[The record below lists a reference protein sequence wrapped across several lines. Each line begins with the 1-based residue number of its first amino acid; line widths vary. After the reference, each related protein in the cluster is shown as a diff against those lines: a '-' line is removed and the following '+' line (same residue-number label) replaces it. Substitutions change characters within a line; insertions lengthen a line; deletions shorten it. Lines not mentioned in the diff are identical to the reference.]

1 MAAFALVFAA
11 LAALLHFY
19 IFYLEVPAFGSAA
32 FCRVFRIAPEQ
43 LPDVQAAFQNL
54 GVYNLCLALCL
65 CAGIGARL
73 LSGGSA
79 YALGLSHGFL
89 CSGLGSI
96 IVAGCAPPSCRQAP
110 PCWRSYSCCFPDTK
124 AACTPVFKV
133 QAAFFR
139 FGQCGKFNESPPSSH
154 RPQSPCR

>member
-19 IFYLEVPAFGSAA
+19 IFYLEVPTFGSAT
-32 FCRVFRIAPEQ
+32 FCRIFRIAPEK

-65 CAGIGARL
+65 CAGIGARS

-89 CSGLGSI
+89 CCGLGSI
-96 IVAGCAPPSCRQAP
+96 IVAGCFLFATAPDKRRAAIMQA
-110 PCWRSYSCCFPDTK
+110 
-124 AACTPVFKV
+124 
-133 QAAFFR
+133 
-139 FGQCGKFNESPPSSH
+139 SPAVLALIFLLFS
-154 RPQSPCR
+154 

>member
-1 MAAFALVFAA
+1 MGHGRFR
-11 LAALLHFY
+11 
-19 IFYLEVPAFGSAA
+19 FG
-32 FCRVFRIAPEQ
+32 FCRVFRIAPEK

-73 LSGGSA
+73 LSAGSA

-96 IVAGCAPPSCRQAP
+96 IVAGCFLFATAPDKRRAAIMQASP
-110 PCWRSYSCCFPDTK
+110 
-124 AACTPVFKV
+124 AVLALVFLL
-133 QAAFFR
+133 F
-139 FGQCGKFNESPPSSH
+139 S
-154 RPQSPCR
+154 

>member
-19 IFYLEVPAFGSAA
+19 IFYLEVPAFGSTA

-65 CAGIGARL
+65 CAGIGAHL

-96 IVAGCAPPSCRQAP
+96 IVAGCFLFATAPDKRRAAIMQA
-110 PCWRSYSCCFPDTK
+110 
-124 AACTPVFKV
+124 
-133 QAAFFR
+133 
-139 FGQCGKFNESPPSSH
+139 SPAVLALVSLLLS
-154 RPQSPCR
+154 

>member
-96 IVAGCAPPSCRQAP
+96 IVAGCFLFASAPDKRRAAIMQA
-110 PCWRSYSCCFPDTK
+110 
-124 AACTPVFKV
+124 
-133 QAAFFR
+133 
-139 FGQCGKFNESPPSSH
+139 SPAVLALMFLLFS
-154 RPQSPCR
+154 

>member
-19 IFYLEVPAFGSAA
+19 IFYLEVPTFGSAT
-32 FCRVFRIAPEQ
+32 FCRIFRIAPEK

-65 CAGIGARL
+65 CAGIGARS

-96 IVAGCAPPSCRQAP
+96 IVAGCFLFATAPDKR
-110 PCWRSYSCCFPDTK
+110 R
-124 AACTPVFKV
+124 AAIMQT
-133 QAAFFR
+133 
-139 FGQCGKFNESPPSSH
+139 SPAVLALIFLLFS
-154 RPQSPCR
+154 

>member
-1 MAAFALVFAA
+1 MAALALVFAA

-96 IVAGCAPPSCRQAP
+96 IVAGCFLFATAPDKRRAAIMQA
-110 PCWRSYSCCFPDTK
+110 
-124 AACTPVFKV
+124 
-133 QAAFFR
+133 
-139 FGQCGKFNESPPSSH
+139 SPAVLALMFLLFS
-154 RPQSPCR
+154 

>member
-32 FCRVFRIAPEQ
+32 FCRVFRIAPEK

-65 CAGIGARL
+65 CAGIGARS

-96 IVAGCAPPSCRQAP
+96 IGAGCFLFATAPDKRRAAIMQA
-110 PCWRSYSCCFPDTK
+110 
-124 AACTPVFKV
+124 
-133 QAAFFR
+133 
-139 FGQCGKFNESPPSSH
+139 SPAVLALMFLLFS
-154 RPQSPCR
+154 

>member
-11 LAALLHFY
+11 LATLLHFY
-19 IFYLEVPAFGSAA
+19 IFYLEVPTFGSAT
-32 FCRVFRIAPEQ
+32 FCRIFRIAPEK

-65 CAGIGARL
+65 CAGIGARS

-96 IVAGCAPPSCRQAP
+96 IVAGCFLFATAPDKRRADIMQTSTAVLALIFILF
-110 PCWRSYSCCFPDTK
+110 S
-124 AACTPVFKV
+124 
-133 QAAFFR
+133 
-139 FGQCGKFNESPPSSH
+139 
-154 RPQSPCR
+154 

>member
-1 MAAFALVFAA
+1 MGHGRFR
-11 LAALLHFY
+11 
-19 IFYLEVPAFGSAA
+19 FG

-43 LPDVQAAFQNL
+43 LPNVQAAFQNL

-89 CSGLGSI
+89 YSGLGSI
-96 IVAGCAPPSCRQAP
+96 IVAGCFLFATAPDKRRAAIMQASP
-110 PCWRSYSCCFPDTK
+110 
-124 AACTPVFKV
+124 AVLAL
-133 QAAFFR
+133 AFLLF
-139 FGQCGKFNESPPSSH
+139 S
-154 RPQSPCR
+154 

>member
-1 MAAFALVFAA
+1 MGHGRFRFGFCRAGRPAAFLYF
-11 LAALLHFY
+11 L
-19 IFYLEVPAFGSAA
+19 FGSA
-32 FCRVFRIAPEQ
+32 CVRLGRVFRIAPEQ

-96 IVAGCAPPSCRQAP
+96 IVVGCFLFATAPDKRRAAIMQA
-110 PCWRSYSCCFPDTK
+110 
-124 AACTPVFKV
+124 
-133 QAAFFR
+133 
-139 FGQCGKFNESPPSSH
+139 SPAVLALMFLLFS
-154 RPQSPCR
+154 

>member
-1 MAAFALVFAA
+1 MGHGRFR
-11 LAALLHFY
+11 
-19 IFYLEVPAFGSAA
+19 FG

-43 LPDVQAAFQNL
+43 LPNVQAAFQNL

-79 YALGLSHGFL
+79 YALGLSHGVL

-96 IVAGCAPPSCRQAP
+96 IVAGCFLFATAPDKRRAAIMQASP
-110 PCWRSYSCCFPDTK
+110 
-124 AACTPVFKV
+124 AVLAL
-133 QAAFFR
+133 AFLLF
-139 FGQCGKFNESPPSSH
+139 S
-154 RPQSPCR
+154 

>member
-32 FCRVFRIAPEQ
+32 FCRVFRIAPGK

-65 CAGIGARL
+65 CAGIGAHL

-89 CSGLGSI
+89 GSGLGSSI
-96 IVAGCAPPSCRQAP
+96 IAGCFLFATAPDKRRAAIMQA
-110 PCWRSYSCCFPDTK
+110 
-124 AACTPVFKV
+124 
-133 QAAFFR
+133 
-139 FGQCGKFNESPPSSH
+139 SPAVLALMFLLFS
-154 RPQSPCR
+154 

>member
-1 MAAFALVFAA
+1 MAALALVFAA

-32 FCRVFRIAPEQ
+32 FCRVFRIAPGK
-43 LPDVQAAFQNL
+43 LPNVQAAFQNL
-54 GVYNLCLALCL
+54 GV
-65 CAGIGARL
+65 CAGIGAHL

-96 IVAGCAPPSCRQAP
+96 IVVGCFLFATAPDKRRAAIMQASP
-110 PCWRSYSCCFPDTK
+110 
-124 AACTPVFKV
+124 AVLALVFLL
-133 QAAFFR
+133 F
-139 FGQCGKFNESPPSSH
+139 S
-154 RPQSPCR
+154 

>member
-1 MAAFALVFAA
+1 MGHGRFRFGFCRAGRPAAFLYF
-11 LAALLHFY
+11 L
-19 IFYLEVPAFGSAA
+19 FGSA
-32 FCRVFRIAPEQ
+32 CIRLGRVLPRVPHCAGK

-96 IVAGCAPPSCRQAP
+96 IVAGCFLFATAPDKRRAAIMQASP
-110 PCWRSYSCCFPDTK
+110 
-124 AACTPVFKV
+124 AVLAL
-133 QAAFFR
+133 AFLLF
-139 FGQCGKFNESPPSSH
+139 S
-154 RPQSPCR
+154 

>member
-19 IFYLEVPAFGSAA
+19 IFYLEVPAFGSVA

-65 CAGIGARL
+65 CAGISARL
-73 LSGGSA
+73 LAGGSA

-96 IVAGCAPPSCRQAP
+96 IVAGCFLFSTAPDKRRAAIMQASP
-110 PCWRSYSCCFPDTK
+110 
-124 AACTPVFKV
+124 AVLALVFLL
-133 QAAFFR
+133 F
-139 FGQCGKFNESPPSSH
+139 S
-154 RPQSPCR
+154 

>member
-19 IFYLEVPAFGSAA
+19 IFYLEVPAFGSTA

-65 CAGIGARL
+65 CAGIDACL
-73 LSGGSA
+73 LAGGSA

-96 IVAGCAPPSCRQAP
+96 IVAG
-110 PCWRSYSCCFPDTK
+110 
-124 AACTPVFKV
+124 
-133 QAAFFR
+133 
-139 FGQCGKFNESPPSSH
+139 
-154 RPQSPCR
+154 

>member
-1 MAAFALVFAA
+1 MGHGRFRFGVCRACRPAAFLYF
-11 LAALLHFY
+11 LS
-19 IFYLEVPAFGSAA
+19 GSA
-32 FCRVFRIAPEQ
+32 RIRLGHVFRIAPEQ

-73 LSGGSA
+73 LSDGSA

-96 IVAGCAPPSCRQAP
+96 IIAGCFLFATAPDKRRAAIMQASP
-110 PCWRSYSCCFPDTK
+110 
-124 AACTPVFKV
+124 AVLALVFLLL
-133 QAAFFR
+133 
-139 FGQCGKFNESPPSSH
+139 S
-154 RPQSPCR
+154 

>member
-1 MAAFALVFAA
+1 MGHGRFR
-11 LAALLHFY
+11 
-19 IFYLEVPAFGSAA
+19 FG

-43 LPDVQAAFQNL
+43 LPNVQAAFQNL

-96 IVAGCAPPSCRQAP
+96 IVAGCFLFATAPDKRRAAIMQASP
-110 PCWRSYSCCFPDTK
+110 
-124 AACTPVFKV
+124 AVLALVFLL
-133 QAAFFR
+133 F
-139 FGQCGKFNESPPSSH
+139 S
-154 RPQSPCR
+154 